1 MALSASVRTGATSH
15 QRGIALIVGLVI
27 LAVLSMIGVAAFSIS
42 TQEERMAGNSRDR
55 MRAFEAAEAA
65 LRLCEDVVAS
75 GKPFDGT
82 VNGLYTAPPD
92 SSTPP
97 NAENLALWTDPTKVY
112 TDTTALANPNNEWS
126 KPPACIA
133 ESFQVQRGT
142 IVLGQP
148 VPMTSIAHI
157 VAQGY
162 GLNKNTVVRL
172 ESYYAL

>member
-1 MALSASVRTGATSH
+1 MALSASVRTGATDR

-92 SSTPP
+92 SSTQPH
-97 NAENLALWTDPTKVY
+97 AETVNWNVATQVY
-112 TDTTALANPNNEWS
+112 TDRTALANPNNEWS

-162 GLNKNTVVRL
+162 GLNTNTVVRL